1 VVALPAA
8 RPAIVAGVVLAWA
21 RAIGEF
27 GASISFAGSLS
38 GRTQTVPMA
47 VYALLDRDWELA
59 MLLSVAMMIL
69 AVGIIVALRK
79 RLVGAVVS

>member
-1 VVALPAA
+1 
-8 RPAIVAGVVLAWA
+8 
-21 RAIGEF
+21 
-27 GASISFAGSLS
+27 
-38 GRTQTVPMA
+38 MA

-59 MLLSVAMMIL
+59 MLLSVFMMIL